1 MSLLHLCVC
10 SSAPS
15 PPAQQMLPPPR
26 QQQRLGGGEAKR
38 RSLCWRP
45 PERHGGPGKGT
56 EENSGIIIIIII
68 IIMIVVVVVVVVAII
83 VVIVI
88 LLLANPLPSQV
99 IPQQQSG
106 PERTRPPGTPSY
118 EARRGAEREGGRP
131 AARRALLGRGAAE
144 QAAPGPACLR
154 AGPRSPARAA
164 TGSGAAETTTKKG
177 DSPPTHTH
185 TFWPGDSRHVS
196 PAPSHRCGSAGGEGP
211 GSAAALI
218 CAPRP
223 ARGPPGAEPAAARNR
238 PRRGGMDAL
247 AAPSE

>member
-45 PERHGGPGKGT
+45 PERHGRPGKGT

-177 DSPPTHTH
+177 DSPPHTHTH
-185 TFWPGDSRHVS
+185 FGRGTADTC
-196 PAPSHRCGSAGGEGP
+196 HRPLRTGA
-211 GSAAALI
+211 
-218 CAPRP
+218 APR
-223 ARGPPGAEPAAARNR
+223 AGKGRGLR
-238 PRRGGMDAL
+238 PR
-247 AAPSE
+247 